1 MVMVGVKA
9 FSMVTEAFFLKIM
22 CSHVVRLW
30 PRPLQPHPL
39 QPRLWNLMKASGTSE
54 DLQHVFCLFTLTSR

>member
-30 PRPLQPHPL
+30 PRPLQP
-39 QPRLWNLMKASGTSE
+39 RLWNLMKASGTSE
-54 DLQHVFCLFTLTSR
+54 DLQHVFCLLTLTSR